1 MQSKFLLHLLAL
13 LLLVSN
19 VWSVSA
25 QDPRADAAYKEG
37 EATFKGQC
45 ASCHAVSKQ
54 VVGPALAGIQD
65 RRDAAWINNW
75 VKNSQA
81 VVKSGDPYA
90 VELFNKFNKSIMP
103 AFNLSDKQI
112 DNILTY
118 VKVEVENPVAAA
130 PAAAAPAEGGGVSN
144 NMTLFLAIITFILLA
159 VMLVLSRVTGSLNK
173 LVKEKAGQLVP
184 DSYSWMSILFSKK
197 ALAFLTLVAFIL
209 LGYATVEQAQ
219 SLGRQQNYAPVQ
231 PIKFSHKIHAGINKI
246 DCQYCHSGASK
257 GKSAVIPGPSLCM
270 NCHKAIKEGPVYG
283 KEEIGKIYAATGW
296 NPDSMKYLNPPQP
309 IEWVRIHNLPDHVY
323 FNHSQH
329 VKAGNVKCQTCHGEV
344 QEMDLLKQHAT
355 LGMGWCVNCHR
366 QTEINFSGN
375 NFYKDYEILHDKLK
389 NKSISK
395 VTVSDIGGLECQK
408 CHY

>member
-173 LVKEKAGQLVP
+173 LVK
-184 DSYSWMSILFSKK
+184 
-197 ALAFLTLVAFIL
+197 
-209 LGYATVEQAQ
+209 
-219 SLGRQQNYAPVQ
+219 
-231 PIKFSHKIHAGINKI
+231 
-246 DCQYCHSGASK
+246 
-257 GKSAVIPGPSLCM
+257 
-270 NCHKAIKEGPVYG
+270 
-283 KEEIGKIYAATGW
+283 
-296 NPDSMKYLNPPQP
+296 
-309 IEWVRIHNLPDHVY
+309 
-323 FNHSQH
+323 
-329 VKAGNVKCQTCHGEV
+329 
-344 QEMDLLKQHAT
+344 
-355 LGMGWCVNCHR
+355 
-366 QTEINFSGN
+366 
-375 NFYKDYEILHDKLK
+375 
-389 NKSISK
+389 
-395 VTVSDIGGLECQK
+395 
-408 CHY
+408 